1 MARTA
6 ITMLLALL
14 AALCAP
20 APAAA
25 HSPVV
30 SKLADT
36 DDGLCDTDCSL
47 REAIDDALGGETITF
62 AEEVVGTSTLS
73 LGALLIDGT
82 TAIAGPGR
90 EKLTISGGDAQRI
103 FRITTTGN
111 LTASGLTFAHA
122 KGEYYAPLGSA
133 AGGVVLNSG
142 SFDITDCAFID
153 NHADGRTGTVNND
166 AAAIYS
172 DAANKTIALT
182 RCTFERNTAAAG
194 ACLDIDG
201 GRLIIRDSTF
211 TGNISS
217 LGRDLG
223 RDRQQPGPGDH
234 HRLDLQRQLVHDRGR
249 ALGVRLRGS
258 DGREL
263 HVQPE
268 QRRAVRRRHLR
279 LVLAEHERRDAV
291 GEQRVHGQEPVRG
304 GRRRADRDQHD
315 LRGHDLQLRRHR
327 HDHLARQQPRQ
338 RRHLPPLRPGRPAST
353 RRPSS
358 RRSPTTAARRRR
370 WP

>member
-1 MARTA
+1 M
-6 ITMLLALL
+6 
-14 AALCAP
+14 
-20 APAAA
+20 
-25 HSPVV
+25 
-30 SKLADT
+30 
-36 DDGLCDTDCSL
+36 
-47 REAIDDALGGETITF
+47 
-62 AEEVVGTSTLS
+62 GTSTLS

-172 DAANKTIALT
+172 DAANRTIALT

-217 LGRDLG
+217 LGVTSG
-223 RDRQQPGPGDH
+223 VIANSRDRAIITGSTFNNNWSMTGARSGCPAPG
-234 HRLDLQRQLVHDRGR
+234 
-249 ALGVRLRGS
+249 
-258 DGREL
+258 
-263 HVQPE
+263 
-268 QRRAVRRRHLR
+268 
-279 LVLAEHERRDAV
+279 
-291 GEQRVHGQEPVRG
+291 EP
-304 GRRRADRDQHD
+304 
-315 LRGHDLQLRRHR
+315 LSKT
-327 HDHLARQQPRQ
+327 AR
-338 RRHLPPLRPGRPAST
+338 ST
-353 RRPSS
+353 G
-358 RRSPTTAARRRR
+358 TAAGCTAAPSTSGPR
-370 WP
+370 